1 MKDETPIRVRRR
13 CSALELADS
22 GQRILHLCSTSAK
35 GLSSNYIQD
44 VQTGIPDLFAIKNSM
59 TDWPLYFEL
68 LSQWLVECDQ
78 DHECHQKAEFYPT
91 RLIFVGDS
99 DPNKLRLVEQA
110 SLLLALVKGAGQMDY
125 LALSH
130 CWGRPT
136 TDEKKRYCTTP
147 ENIRKRRK
155 GFTFED
161 LPKTFQDAVQVTRK
175 LGKRFL
181 WIDSLCIIQEE
192 EGKSDW
198 KRESKLMEQ
207 VFSSAYCTIA
217 ATSAVSWKEGF
228 LERKSTIQSVQVQD
242 VSGNRIH
249 VCNNVDNFN
258 DDVEDG
264 NLNKRGWVLQE
275 RVLSRRII
283 HFTKRHTYW
292 ECGEGVRCENF
303 TRMATPPGKQY
314 FLLDPKFPD
323 RLTRSGYYRTVQFLQ
338 YLFQQY
344 ARCGLSLSLDREIAI
359 SGLMERMKRVFQTE
373 QKHGVF
379 ARYLAG
385 LLLWRRSEESTTGGV
400 FEDQPSWSWMRY
412 TAIEFERVPHDIL
425 VADDATLRFSA
436 EEKALVVKFRSFQN
450 CTVEH
455 GTGAVLIA
463 ESRIM
468 GTWWFETTLDPKLK
482 QNVVV
487 VGVEVQK
494 RRDLD
499 KTCWVLVTQKSSED
513 QYRRVGI
520 GKIEARYISE
530 EGHEGRLL

>member
-1 MKDETPIRVRRR
+1 
-13 CSALELADS
+13 
-22 GQRILHLCSTSAK
+22 
-35 GLSSNYIQD
+35 
-44 VQTGIPDLFAIKNSM
+44 
-59 TDWPLYFEL
+59 
-68 LSQWLVECDQ
+68 
-78 DHECHQKAEFYPT
+78 
-91 RLIFVGDS
+91 
-99 DPNKLRLVEQA
+99 
-110 SLLLALVKGAGQMDY
+110 
-125 LALSH
+125 
-130 CWGRPT
+130 
-136 TDEKKRYCTTP
+136 
-147 ENIRKRRK
+147 
-155 GFTFED
+155 
-161 LPKTFQDAVQVTRK
+161 
-175 LGKRFL
+175 
-181 WIDSLCIIQEE
+181 
-192 EGKSDW
+192 
-198 KRESKLMEQ
+198 MER

-217 ATSAVSWKEGF
+217 ATSATGWKEGF

-242 VSGNRIH
+242 VSGKRIH

-264 NLNKRGWVLQE
+264 SLNKRGWVLQE

-283 HFTKRHTYW
+283 HFTKKHTYW

-303 TRMATPPGKQY
+303 TRMATPHGRQY

-323 RLTRSGYYRTVQFLQ
+323 RLTRSGYYRTIQFLQ

-359 SGLMERMKRVFQTE
+359 SGLMERMKRVFKTE

-379 ARYLAG
+379 VRYLAR
-385 LLLWRRSEESTTGGV
+385 LLLWRRSEESTTEGV

-412 TAIEFERVPHDIL
+412 TAIEFERFPYDRGLL
-425 VADDATLRFSA
+425 VADDAALRFDA

-455 GTGAVLIA
+455 GTGAVLNA

-468 GTWWFETTLDPKLK
+468 GRWWLETTLDPKLK

-487 VGVEVQK
+487 VGVEDRG

-499 KTCWVLVTQKSSED
+499 MTCWVLVTQRSSED
-513 QYRRVGI
+513 QYRRVGL